1 MGGFLSVQSKEKR
14 RRSNRLSKPPPNKA
28 ALGSTSSRASHQ
40 ASVSNSPTRTQAAA
54 WQNPWTGTS
63 IPVSAPESETGGRRS
78 QSLPSVSYQPGAPW
92 PSVNKTRKCQS
103 MVKAPDDLGPRL
115 SVRTATM
122 SDSMGGQPSR
132 RSSRQG
138 SFQTATPRNGPE
150 PSMAR
155 QPSRSYSTHSPP
167 QRTQST
173 MHHSTIEE
181 ATSSNTLFMV
191 DSQGFSLIRRR
202 SLLTRPGVATRRSTR
217 DTARRLS
224 SPIDQ
229 EINPSVNYRN
239 GTYIPSR
246 LLLSDCEDAARGP
259 SGPLTQLRP
268 PTPND
273 FEYTHLGAL
282 KLGSLRV
289 VNGSASPCPSDRT
302 RLNRPNSPT
311 IEASDVGTHGSEPRQ
326 PIEERQHH
334 AHQVPTHLDCEPQL
348 AHGFVPGSSQDV
360 ELTRSSGHDALKNSD
375 GGLPLDQEYP
385 PGLHK
390 NRTYA
395 SMLQIPV
402 TSETGKH
409 EDYSASPFSFEKS
422 PTISTPYRLRG
433 NETED
438 EGICV
443 PNEEKIFAPQLD
455 CAFRDHEHRELQ
467 HPHIKVDSG
476 YSSAASVRS
485 TRRSTDSHA
494 SARQSGRS
502 RRFTFGGSPRDLE
515 TWDGKTC
522 SDFDDQLPVHRRS
535 SLHDPTTGPKV
546 DICGWS
552 THGNSMCH
560 DFQRTPMKGRL
571 RSSSFTTSHEPKHA
585 MSFSQYCHQLRSLET
600 SSPDISDVS
609 ADAVPHP
616 SVQRQNTGAF
626 IAQPGTIC
634 AMKQPRVT
642 AKQCDAQASS
652 SSMGTAR
659 LPKPNLDAL
668 RMSVPESTG
677 DVGAGR
683 PAFGPPRGRT
693 RSRSIECQQK
703 RLTKHAKRPNL
714 YMAASPFIFH

>member
-28 ALGSTSSRASHQ
+28 ALGSSNPRASHQ
-40 ASVSNSPTRTQAAA
+40 ASCSNSPTRSQATA
-54 WQNPWTGTS
+54 WQDPWTGTS
-63 IPVSAPESETGGRRS
+63 IPISAPESDTGGRRS

-92 PSVNKTRKCQS
+92 PSVNKARKCQS
-103 MVKAPDDLGPRL
+103 MVKAPDDLGLRS
-115 SVRTATM
+115 SVRTTSM
-122 SDSMGGQPSR
+122 SDSMGAQASH

-138 SFQTATPRNGPE
+138 SFHTATPRNGPE
-150 PSMAR
+150 PSIAR
-155 QPSRSYSTHSPP
+155 QPSRSYSTHSPL

-229 EINPSVNYRN
+229 ETNTSINYRN

-246 LLLSDCEDAARGP
+246 LLLSDCENAAHRP

-311 IEASDVGTHGSEPRQ
+311 IEASDVGTHAPESKQ
-326 PIEERQHH
+326 PIEETQYH
-334 AHQVPTHLDCEPQL
+334 AHQIPTNLNCEPQS
-348 AHGFVPGSSQDV
+348 AYGCVPGSSQDA
-360 ELTRSSGHDALKNSD
+360 ELTRSSGHDELENSD
-375 GGLPLDQEYP
+375 VSLQMKQEYH

-390 NRTYA
+390 NRGFA
-395 SMLQIPV
+395 SMLQIPAAF
-402 TSETGKH
+402 ETEKS
-409 EDYSASPFSFEKS
+409 EDYPASPFSFEKS
-422 PTISTPYRLRG
+422 PTISTPYRHRG
-433 NETED
+433 NETGD

-443 PNEEKIFAPQLD
+443 PDEEKMFAPKLD
-455 CAFRDHEHRELQ
+455 CTLRDHEHKELQ
-467 HPHIKVDSG
+467 HPHSKVDSG

-485 TRRSTDSHA
+485 TRRSTDSHT
-494 SARQSGRS
+494 SARYSGGS
-502 RRFTFGGSPRDLE
+502 RRFTFGGSLRDLE
-515 TWDGKTC
+515 TWDAKTC
-522 SDFDDQLPVHRRS
+522 SDFEDQIPVHRRS
-535 SLHDPTTGPKV
+535 SLHDPLAGHKAEV
-546 DICGWS
+546 CGQS
-552 THGNSMCH
+552 THGTSMCH

-571 RSSSFTTSHEPKHA
+571 RSSSFTISHETRHA
-585 MSFSQYCHQLRSLET
+585 MSFSQYCHQLRSLEA
-600 SSPDISDVS
+600 SSPGISVVS
-609 ADAVPHP
+609 ADSAPYP
-616 SVQRQNTGAF
+616 SAKWQNTGAF
-626 IAQPGTIC
+626 IAQSETIC
-634 AMKQPRVT
+634 ATKLPQVT
-642 AKQCDAQASS
+642 AQECDVQASS
-652 SSMGTAR
+652 SSMETAR

-668 RMSVPESTG
+668 RMSVPESAG
-677 DVGAGR
+677 DAGAGR

-693 RSRSIECQQK
+693 RSRSIECQHK